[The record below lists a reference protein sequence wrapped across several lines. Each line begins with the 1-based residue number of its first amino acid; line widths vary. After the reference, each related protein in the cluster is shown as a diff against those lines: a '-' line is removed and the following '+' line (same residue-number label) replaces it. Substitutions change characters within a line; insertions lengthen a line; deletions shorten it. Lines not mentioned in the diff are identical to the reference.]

1 MDEKIDFVIPWVDG
15 SDKKWQEE
23 LLKHGASHLSE
34 NYNKSQYRDWD
45 ILKYWF
51 RGVEMFAPWV
61 NKVYFITWGHV
72 PEFLNINHP
81 KLVIVKHEDY
91 IPKQYLPTFSSH
103 TIELN
108 LHRIKGLSENFVY
121 FNDDLF
127 IVKPLKKADFI
138 KNGLPRDSAIIK
150 PIVPA
155 RYDAIASLM
164 VNNVGIINQHFNKR
178 QVIRK
183 NLSKWFNPRYGYLNL
198 LNLNALPWPKFL
210 GFYEQHNATTYNKA
224 TFYEVWDQEFEI
236 LDLTCKNKVR
246 NFKTDVNQWVLKNWR
261 IAKGEFL
268 PRSYRFSKYIMVD
281 SKETAI
287 KAARHIES
295 QSHKIIC
302 VNDHF
307 QGEGLNESIKVIQE
321 GFESIFSEKSE
332 FEV

>member
-1 MDEKIDFVIPWVDG
+1 MNEKIDFVIPWVDG
-15 SDKKWQEE
+15 SDSKWQEA
-23 LLKHGASHLSE
+23 LLKHGGSQSFKS
-34 NYNKSQYRDWD
+34 YSKSQYRDWD

-61 NKVYFITWGHV
+61 NKVYFITWGHI
-72 PEFLNINHP
+72 PDFLNINHP

-108 LHRIKGLSENFVY
+108 LHRIEGLSENFVY

-127 IVKPLKKADFI
+127 IVKPLKKEDFI

-164 VNNVGIINQHFNKR
+164 VNNVGIINEHFNKR
-178 QVIRK
+178 EVIRK
-183 NLSKWFNPRYGYLNL
+183 NLTKWFNPRYGYLNL

-210 GFYEQHNATTYNKA
+210 GFYQQHNATTYNKK
-224 TFYEVWDQEFEI
+224 TFYEVWDQEFEV

-246 NFKTDVNQWVLKNWR
+246 NFKTDVNQWVFKNWR
-261 IAKGEFL
+261 IAKGEFS

-281 SKETAI
+281 SKKTAI
-287 KAARHIES
+287 KAAKHIKN
-295 QSHKIIC
+295 QTHKLIC
-302 VNDHF
+302 VNDHY
-307 QGEGLNESIKVIQE
+307 QGEDLSESIKVIQI
-321 GFESIFSEKSE
+321 GFESIFKEKSE
-332 FEV
+332 FEI